1 MSLTEASLLFARY
14 AVHGHNLY
22 SDMPAIYYLPKTF
35 PRATLHYLV
44 IYVSRKGC
52 VQEEVYGLKF
62 SKERDVLGM
71 LAV

>member
-1 MSLTEASLLFARY
+1 
-14 AVHGHNLY
+14 
-22 SDMPAIYYLPKTF
+22 MPAIYYLPKTF